1 MKLSEAQLPFRD
13 RPVQLFS
20 LTSWVQ
26 MVLGVL
32 MLLVVFTF
40 VQPLWVRLQGL
51 LAPAMG
57 RVGAIPTQA
66 VFPGQHIER
75 ANDPVTPVISVLN

>member
-26 MVLGVL
+26 MTLGVL

-40 VQPLWVRLQGL
+40 VQPLWARLQGIL
-51 LAPAMG
+51 SPAMA
-57 RVGAIPTQA
+57 RVGARPAQA
-66 VFPGQHIER
+66 IFPGQHIER
-75 ANDPVTPVISVLN
+75 ADDQVTPIISVLN